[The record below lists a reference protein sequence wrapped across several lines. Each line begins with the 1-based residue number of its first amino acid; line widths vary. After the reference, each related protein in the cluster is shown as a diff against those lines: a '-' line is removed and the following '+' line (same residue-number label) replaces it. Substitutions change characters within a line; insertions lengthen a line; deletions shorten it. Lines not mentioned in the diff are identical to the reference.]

1 MTRII
6 FIVSCL
12 LLTISCNEA
21 AKILIVIP
29 TPSISHQ
36 VVFRPLILELAKRG
50 HELTLI
56 TADPLPKDETYANIT
71 EIDVHDISYKCWR
84 QEVLKSTT
92 TTGNKDSLFTQISVF
107 MNVLITVF
115 EKQIRTKEVQD
126 LIKSKPK
133 FDLLLVEAC
142 VRPALAFAHIF
153 EIPAIFVS
161 SFGNSLVMN
170 EVTGAPTH
178 PILYPD
184 ILRQKLNNLSLWD
197 KILELYSFYRVNYVI
212 SNSVYNENKSLKAL
226 FGEDFPT
233 YHELVK
239 YVQLSLLNVHPIWE
253 NNRPVPPSVVY
264 MGGIH
269 QIPKKEL
276 PKDLE
281 AYLNSSKNGVI
292 YISFG
297 TNIDPSMLPPQRIQ
311 TLMEGFSELPY
322 DVLWKFDKD
331 EMPGKSKNIKLS
343 KWLPQSDLL
352 RHPKIKLFITQ
363 GGLQSTDEAISAGVP
378 LIGVPMLAD
387 QWYNVEQYVRH
398 KIGARLDMETLTK
411 DKFKDT
417 IQMVTGDERYKNN
430 IIRLRSIMNDQPQ
443 TALDRSV
450 WWVEHVLR
458 HKGAEH
464 LRSPAAN
471 MSWSEYLELELVSVV
486 LLSVISFVS
495 LIIVMLR
502 YLFKLV
508 TRNYVTS
515 IKFKK
520 S

>member
-6 FIVSCL
+6 FIVSYL
-12 LLTISCNEA
+12 LLTISCNKA
-21 AKILIVIP
+21 ARILIVVP

-50 HELTLI
+50 HELTVI
-56 TADPLPKDETYANIT
+56 TPDPIPKEATSANIT
-71 EIDVHDISYKCWR
+71 EIDLHDISYKCWR
-84 QEVLKSTT
+84 QEVFKSTT
-92 TTGNKDSLFTQISVF
+92 TTGNKDSLFTQMSVF
-107 MNVLITVF
+107 MNIFITVF
-115 EKQIRTKEVQD
+115 ETQIRTKEVQD

-153 EIPAIFVS
+153 EIPAIFLS
-161 SFGNSLVMN
+161 SLGTVFDMN
-170 EVTGAPTH
+170 QVIGAPTH

-184 ILRQKLNNLSLWD
+184 IMRQKLNNLSLWD
-197 KILELYSFYRVNYVI
+197 KIVELYNHYRVNYVI
-212 SNSVYNENKSLKAL
+212 SNSVYNENESLKRL

-239 YVQLSLLNVHPIWE
+239 YVQISLLNVHPIWE

-269 QIPKKEL
+269 QMPKKEL

-281 AYLNSSKNGVI
+281 TYLNSSKNGVI

-297 TNIDPSMLPPQRIQ
+297 TNVAPSMLPSERIQ
-311 TLMEGFSELPY
+311 ILKEGFSELPF

-363 GGLQSTDEAISAGVP
+363 GGLQSTDEAIIAGVP
-378 LIGVPMLAD
+378 LVGVPMLGD
-387 QWYNVEQYVRH
+387 QWYNVEQYLRL

-417 IQMVTGDERYKNN
+417 IQMVIGDESYKNN
-430 IIRLRSIMNDQPQ
+430 IIRLRSIIYDQPQ
-443 TALDRSV
+443 TPLDRSV
-450 WWVEHVLR
+450 WWIEHVLR

-471 MSWSEYLELELVSVV
+471 MSWSEYYELELVSQVYA
-486 LLSVISFVS
+486 S
-495 LIIVMLR
+495 
-502 YLFKLV
+502 
-508 TRNYVTS
+508 
-515 IKFKK
+515 
-520 S
+520 